1 MALTQYTADTDIIE
15 TLGTNPEDRPTLTDN
30 SFKAKFDEN
39 AANIAAFL
47 NAMITELA
55 SVSAAKGASCIGLQ
69 DSAGRFTA
77 TQVEAALAEIAG
89 SGRTTETVK
98 GLADLISTNDGKL
111 TTHKAEIAAHAEL
124 TNRTITVGVGK
135 AFTTIQAAIDSIK
148 KRVDAAIT
156 ITVDAGTYA
165 EKVVIAGFVGS
176 GSIALNGD
184 TVVGTSYNVTTSMV
198 SNCTCGVTV
207 RGFRAT
213 ATSGIA
219 FKSTGCIKCVF
230 SYCNTTAACAEGFTF
245 SASYGTVA
253 NSTTSNKTTAGIL
266 ADTCSI
272 VFSNTNS
279 GTSNAVGLYCY
290 LASKIGKSS
299 TQPAGTTAEFAGTGG
314 QIV

>member
-1 MALTQYTADTDIIE
+1 MALTQYTAATDIIK
-15 TLGTNPEDRPTLTDN
+15 TLGTNPEDRPTLTDDT
-30 SFKAKFDEN
+30 FKAKFDEN
-39 AANIAAFL
+39 AANIKAFL
-47 NAMITELA
+47 NAMIAELA
-55 SVSAAKGASCIGLQ
+55 STANGKGASQIGIE
-69 DSAGRFTA
+69 DSASKITA
-77 TQVEAALAEIAG
+77 TTVEAALAEFA
-89 SGRTTETVK
+89 T
-98 GLADLISTNDGKL
+98 LISTNDGKL

-135 AFTTIQAAIDSIK
+135 DFTTIQAAINSIK
-148 KRVDAAIT
+148 KRVDAVIT

-165 EKVVIAGFVGS
+165 ENVVIAGFVGS

-184 TVVGTSYNVTTSMV
+184 TVVGTSYNVTSVAV

-207 RGFRAT
+207 RGFRAI

-219 FKSTGCIKCVF
+219 FKSTGCSKCVF